1 MEEEQLLKRQDVAR
15 LLNVSLRTVDYLA
28 SSGKLRTV
36 RIVRS
41 VRFIPSEVRQFIA
54 ENVRQSGV
62 GVL

>member
-1 MEEEQLLKRQDVAR
+1 MEESLLKRADVAK

-41 VRFIPSEVRQFIA
+41 VRFHPEEIRAFIA
-54 ENVRQSGV
+54 ENSRQSGV
-62 GVL
+62 GIL